1 MKFRRRNTEALGDL
15 ICGNRAAGLLKPD
28 EELSYFLYRS
38 SMYITEFFQDLDT
51 DWTHDGSTRHRW
63 VADVLES
70 MLNEPHDGPTR
81 PPEIFCRVIDRLMDP
96 SEALNEGPDR
106 PNAIRQLNEVLAREG
121 FEAFYADDRHCYLR
135 HIGTKTVTVPQVNPH
150 RPLTAVESE
159 RRGQLVAF
167 LDRCSE
173 DQLIEEVLLP
183 LFRQLGFHRI
193 TAAGH
198 KDKALEYGKDIWMRY
213 TLPTQHYLYIGV
225 QAKKGKLDAS
235 GVTKAGNANVAEIH
249 NQALMMLAHEI
260 FDPETNK
267 RVLVDHAFIAAGG
280 EITKAARNW
289 IGNALDASKRSQIM
303 FLDRDDI
310 LNLYVVT
317 NLPLPVGAVPPATS
331 DPWSQPSHDPP
342 F

>member
-1 MKFRRRNTEALGDL
+1 
-15 ICGNRAAGLLKPD
+15 
-28 EELSYFLYRS
+28 
-38 SMYITEFFQDLDT
+38 
-51 DWTHDGSTRHRW
+51 
-63 VADVLES
+63 

-106 PNAIRQLNEVLAREG
+106 PNASRQLNEVLAREG
-121 FEAFYADDRHCYLR
+121 FEAFFADDRHCYLR

-150 RPLTAVESE
+150 RPLTAAENE
-159 RRGQLVAF
+159 RRGHLVTF

-173 DQLIEEVLLP
+173 DELIEEVLLP

-317 NLPLPVGAVPPATS
+317 NLPLPAGAVPPATS
-331 DPWSQPSHDPP
+331 DPWSGPSNDPP